1 MKHSENW
8 QRIELENKQSCLER
22 DFVFNNFIEAFAFLT
37 KVAMVSE
44 KINHHPSIFNTYNK
58 VSLQLST
65 HDAKNIV
72 TDLDINLSKEIDK
85 LL

>member
-1 MKHSENW
+1 MKHSEYW
-8 QRIELENKQSCLER
+8 QRIELENKQSCLKR

-44 KINHHPSIFNTYNK
+44 KINHHPSISNTYNK

-72 TDLDINLSKEIDK
+72 TDLDIKLSIEIDK
-85 LL
+85 LM

>member
-8 QRIELENKQSCLER
+8 QRIELENKQSCLKR

-37 KVAMVSE
+37 RVAMVSE

-58 VSLQLST
+58 VSLQLNT
-65 HDAKNIV
+65 HDAKNTI
-72 TDLDINLSKEIDK
+72 TELDINLSKEIDK